1 MQTMATDLVAA
12 DVVRAL
18 RQAGVRPLL
27 LKGPALAELLY
38 RPGELR
44 SYVDVDLLV
53 APDEEPVSGDVLRAL
68 GFEALVGARDLGGHR
83 PLHAHEW
90 VKEQTPS
97 VDLHRT
103 LPGAA
108 ADPAIVVGVL
118 GARTR
123 SIELAGE
130 LVETPTAPALL
141 VHVVLH
147 AVHHG
152 PRGSKALED
161 LERAL
166 ELDLDVWEDAAAL
179 AGEID
184 SISAFA
190 AGLRLLPAG
199 AALAERLDLPARAP
213 VEIELRTSGAPPLSG
228 GLEWLLRTPGTR
240 AKAALLARTIVPSPG
255 AIRLWRPLA
264 RRPRSGLVL
273 AYLSHPFWLAWHAL
287 PSARAVRRARRRAP

>member
-179 AGEID
+179 
-184 SISAFA
+184 
-190 AGLRLLPAG
+190 RLLPAG

-264 RRPRSGLVL
+264 RRPRGGLVL